1 MGCRCLKTV
10 KPARQSV
17 RKQNE
22 RATGR
27 WFHLVSVAFDEQ
39 SRFSHLAKKI
49 MRRADNIERGWL
61 LPKGQWRHSPDER
74 GGN

>member
-22 RATGR
+22 RATVR
-27 WFHLVSVAFDEQ
+27 WFHLAVAASDEQ
-39 SRFSHLAKKI
+39 AATWQNIVRWAERSLVCYLFRGSGEQ
-49 MRRADNIERGWL
+49 ADV
-61 LPKGQWRHSPDER
+61 P
-74 GGN
+74 